1 MSVAQSGLQ
10 IIPLTRIPRVEA
22 NDDLGSVVIDA
33 MRKQQLGFADDD
45 VLVVAQKVVS
55 KAENRL
61 VRLDEVAVSG
71 RAKKL
76 ASELDK
82 DARLVELILRESS
95 AIIRKA
101 PGVIIV
107 RHKLG
112 LVCANAGIDQ
122 SNVDHK
128 DGECALLLPENPD
141 ASASRLR
148 AELEA
153 ASGKRLAVV
162 ICDSVNRPWRLGTI
176 AMSIGSAGISP
187 LDDRRGQTDTF
198 GRTLAVTMSNIVD
211 SVATAAG
218 LVMGETTENIP
229 AVIVRGISLSDTV
242 SDSARNSSDCVR
254 PTREDLFL

>member
-10 IIPLTRIPRVEA
+10 IIPLTRIPMVEP
-22 NDDLGSVVIDA
+22 NDDLGAVVIDA
-33 MRKQQLGFADDD
+33 MRKQKLGFADDD
-45 VLVVAQKVVS
+45 VLVIAQKLVS

-61 VRLDEVAVSG
+61 VRLDEVVVSE
-71 RAKKL
+71 RASKL
-76 ASELDK
+76 AIELDK
-82 DARLVELILRESS
+82 DARLIELILRESS

-128 DGECALLLPENPD
+128 DGEKALLLPENPD
-141 ASASRLR
+141 ASADSLR

-162 ICDSVNRPWRLGTI
+162 ICDSVNRPWRVGTI

-198 GRTLAVTMSNIVD
+198 GRTLAVTMSNVVD
-211 SVATAAG
+211 SVATAAS

-229 AVIVRGISLSDTV
+229 AVIVRGLSVGD
-242 SDSARNSSDCVR
+242 SDRNSSDCLR
-254 PTREDLFL
+254 PANEDLFL